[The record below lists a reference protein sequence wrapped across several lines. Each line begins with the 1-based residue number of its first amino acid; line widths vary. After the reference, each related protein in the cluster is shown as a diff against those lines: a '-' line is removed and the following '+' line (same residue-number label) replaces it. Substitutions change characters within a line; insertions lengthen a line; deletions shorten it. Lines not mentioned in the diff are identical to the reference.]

1 MRKKITF
8 KNVSDVFVKNISIT
22 RKHLIAI
29 LIIALTSFNFG
40 LIQAATYKKTNTS
53 VYGKI
58 VDVKTQETL
67 PYVVVSLNG
76 TTIGTTT
83 DGKGNFFLKNLPSG
97 NFTLIAKYM
106 GYKTVK
112 KNISLNKG
120 KKLKVNLALQ
130 KAPISL
136 DGVVVSAN
144 RNETNRQLAPTLVS
158 VVDIKMLEATNSKN
172 MAQALNFQ
180 PGLRVE
186 DNCQNCG
193 FTQVRINGLEGAY
206 SQILIDSRPTYGALT
221 GVYGLDQIP
230 TNMIEQVE
238 VIRGGGSAL
247 FGSSAIGG
255 VINII
260 TKEPTRNT
268 GTFSHSFTTYGEGST
283 DNNSMFNASM
293 VSDNRKAG
301 IMLYGQNRD
310 RNGYDHDGDDFTEMP
325 MLKNRS
331 FGFRSFLK
339 TSNYSKLTLEYHNMH
354 EFRRGGDNLDKQ
366 PFQTGITEQLEHFIN
381 GGGLNYAYTTPN
393 LKNKFNVYASAQH
406 TLRKSYYGGGDP
418 VVLGDTLKVGVAPT
432 PKEIED
438 INNYIKN
445 TNGRLGMFGRSTELM
460 AHTGGQYT
468 RNFDN
473 LLFLPAEL
481 TAGTEYSYNALT
493 DISGYRD
500 DNIDQTTNTV
510 SAFLQNEW
518 KNDMWSILLGG
529 RLDKHSLVKNA
540 IFSPRANL
548 RFNPNG
554 KMNFRLSY
562 SEGFRAPQY
571 FDEDLHIALAGGEPI
586 IRVLS
591 EDLEEERSRS
601 ISGSIDSYF
610 NIGDIAVNT
619 LVEGFFTTLY
629 NTFTESPKEETI
641 NGNTIKKVINA
652 KGKDGRAKVYGVTFE
667 ARMAHSTNFDLQTG
681 LTLQKSLFDEAQE
694 VFEGVEKYKEFM
706 RTPNIYGYFVATWKP
721 IKKFSAIVS
730 GKYTGSMY
738 VPHEA
743 DPINTPAINKVDDF
757 FELGTKVSYE
767 IPIYGLSSITLSAG
781 VDNIFNAYQ
790 EDFDKGKDR
799 DSAYI
804 YGPATPRSY
813 FISAAINL

>member
-1 MRKKITF
+1 MKEQITIKKLE
-8 KNVSDVFVKNISIT
+8 KNIGIIRSYFMT
-22 RKHLIAI
+22 ALIAV
-29 LIIALTSFNFG
+29 LMLFNVGF
-40 LIQAATYKKTNTS
+40 INAAPTKKTNTNI
-53 VYGKI
+53 YGRI
-58 VDVKTQETL
+58 VDVETQNTL
-67 PYVVVSLNG
+67 PYVNVFLNG

-83 DGKGNFFLKNLPSG
+83 NGQGHFYLKDLPSG
-97 NFTLIAKYM
+97 NFTLVVRSV
-106 GYKTVK
+106 GYKNEK

-120 KKLKVNLALQ
+120 KTLELNLAIE

-136 DGVVVSAN
+136 DEVVVSAN

-206 SQILIDSRPTYGALT
+206 SQILIDSRPIYGALT

-230 TNMIEQVE
+230 SNMIEQVE

-268 GTFSHSFTTYGEGST
+268 GTFSHSFTTYGKGST
-283 DNNSMFNASM
+283 DHNSMFNASM

-310 RNGYDHDGDDFTEMP
+310 RNGYDHDEDGFTEMP

-354 EFRRGGDNLDKQ
+354 EFRRGGDNFKKQ
-366 PFQTGITEQLEHFIN
+366 PFQTEITEQLEHFIN
-381 GGGLNYAYTTPN
+381 GGGLNYTYTTPN
-393 LKNKFNVYASAQH
+393 LKNRFNVYTSAQH

-418 VVLGDTLKVGVAPT
+418 VLEGDTIANAT
-432 PKEIED
+432 EIGKAND
-438 INNYIKN
+438 FIKN
-445 TNGRLGMFGRSTELM
+445 VNERLGMFGRSTEM
-460 AHTGGQYT
+460 IANGGGQYT
-468 RNFDN
+468 HNFDN
-473 LLFLPAEL
+473 LFFLPAEL
-481 TAGTEYSYNALT
+481 TAGAEYSYNALT
-493 DISGYRD
+493 DVSGYRD
-500 DNIDQTTNTV
+500 DNIDQSTNTV
-510 SAFLQNEW
+510 STFLQNEW
-518 KNDMWSILLGG
+518 KNDTWSILLGG
-529 RLDKHSLVKNA
+529 RLDKHSLVENP
-540 IFSPRANL
+540 IFSPRANI

-554 KMNFRLSY
+554 KINFRASY

-586 IRVLS
+586 VRVLS
-591 EDLEEERSRS
+591 DDLEEERSRS
-601 ISGSIDSYF
+601 ISASADAYF

-641 NGNTIKKVINA
+641 NGNTVKRVINA

-667 ARMAHSTNFDLQTG
+667 ARAAHGTNFDLQTG

-694 VFEGVEKYKEFM
+694 VFEGVEKYREFM
-706 RTPNIYGYFVATWKP
+706 RTPNFYGYFVATWKP
-721 IKKFSAIVS
+721 VKKFSAILS

-757 FELGTKVSYE
+757 FELGTKISYK
-767 IPIYGLSSITLSAG
+767 IPIYGLSAVKLSAG

-790 EDFDKGKDR
+790 KDFDKGKDR

-813 FISAAINL
+813 FVSATIDL